1 MEDSIVNLNVG
12 GIYFATRRST
22 LAQSDS
28 FFSAAVR
35 THPDCA
41 EMFVDR
47 DPTHFR
53 HVLNWLRGVRSLP
66 IDATTLRELRQEADY
81 YNMHDMVATI
91 ARSPSPEPSL
101 VSVLCGIRD
110 ELAGRRPNA
119 GPQA

>member
-1 MEDSIVNLNVG
+1 MEDSIVNVNVG

-22 LAQSDS
+22 LAHSDS
-28 FFSAAVR
+28 FFAAAVR
-35 THPDCA
+35 AHPDCA

-53 HVLNWLRGVRSLP
+53 HVLNWLRGVRNLP
-66 IDATTLRELRQEADY
+66 TDATTLRELRHEADY

-101 VSVLCGIRD
+101 ASVLCGIRD
-110 ELAGRRPNA
+110 QLAGGRPSA
-119 GPQA
+119 GP